1 MFYCI
6 VVECSKVEE
15 ELGLVVVR
23 HDELDV
29 PSTARVVD
37 TDDSVTSQ
45 WLRERTDG
53 LRFWPVV
60 VLNFISFSDWVS
72 DCL

>member
-1 MFYCI
+1 MLRMFYCI

-45 WLRERTDG
+45 
-53 LRFWPVV
+53 
-60 VLNFISFSDWVS
+60 
-72 DCL
+72 